1 MGFAPK
7 SRKRFDVLCVL
18 YLRRILPAQIVVI
31 VVGTYCN
38 FAVTI
43 AVISACVMAITA
55 ITMAAVTCMLPHRNA
70 VVMLAQTMRKLA
82 TLITVIITVLGVVHV
97 AIAVA
102 RAVVAT
108 NKKGR
113 RNFFR
118 RLYFFAFEN
127 NKIVYTK
134 KRGTL

>member
-1 MGFAPK
+1 MGVAPK

-38 FAVTI
+38 FAVTV
-43 AVISACVMAITA
+43 AVISACVVAITA
-55 ITMAAVTCMLPHRNA
+55 ITMVAVTCILPHRNV

-102 RAVVAT
+102 RAVVAI

-113 RNFFR
+113 RNFFAVCIFL
-118 RLYFFAFEN
+118 RL
-127 NKIVYTK
+127 KTIK
-134 KRGTL
+134 

>member
-1 MGFAPK
+1 MGVAPK

-43 AVISACVMAITA
+43 AVISACVVAITA

-113 RNFFR
+113 RNFFAVCIFL
-118 RLYFFAFEN
+118 RL
-127 NKIVYTK
+127 KTIK
-134 KRGTL
+134 